1 MNWRL
6 IILSLIQSVL
16 LAGGQVSLKLAMQK
30 APLFRWTWQ
39 VIKMYLLDFWFLF
52 TGLFFGAAT
61 LLWMYILK
69 NYPLSESYPLTSF
82 AYVFGLIAAVMIFH
96 ESVNFEKI
104 AGVLLILIGA
114 FLLMKK

>member
-6 IILSLIQSVL
+6 IILSLFQSLL

-30 APLFRWTWQ
+30 VPSFKLAWPI
-39 VIKMYLLDFWFLF
+39 IKLYVLNFWFLF
-52 TGLFFGAAT
+52 TGAFFGVAT
-61 LLWMYILK
+61 ILWMYILK

-82 AYVFGLIAAVMIFH
+82 AYVFGFLAAVVIFR
-96 ESVNFEKI
+96 ESVNFEKL
-104 AGVLLILIGA
+104 AGVFFVLIGA